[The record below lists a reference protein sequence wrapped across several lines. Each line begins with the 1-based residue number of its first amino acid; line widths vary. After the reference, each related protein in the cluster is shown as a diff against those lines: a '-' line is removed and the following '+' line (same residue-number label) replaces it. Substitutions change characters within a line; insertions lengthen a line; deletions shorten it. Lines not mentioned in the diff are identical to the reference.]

1 MNQLKWWFRLYGA
14 LYLLL
19 AVGNLYYV
27 IFNPQGMADTL
38 TSTIAK
44 DPLAVLAFTDGWSP
58 FAFEMFAIGTFLL
71 WASRNP
77 LRNVS
82 VVWFAVWLELLHGLV
97 SDWYLVA
104 RGYDVM
110 QYIVFSILHIVIIV
124 TGIIFARR
132 AESQSQVGARAA
144 QPA

>member
-1 MNQLKWWFRLYGA
+1 MNPLKWWFRLYGA
-14 LYLLL
+14 LYLVL

-38 TSTIAK
+38 TSAISK

-58 FAFEMFAIGTFLL
+58 FAFEMLGIGTFLL

-77 LRNVS
+77 LKNIS
-82 VVWFAVWLELLHGLV
+82 VVWFAVWLEFMHGLV

-104 RGYDVM
+104 RGYDAM
-110 QYIVFSILHIVIIV
+110 QYIVFGILHIAIIG
-124 TGIIFARR
+124 TGMILARR
-132 AESQSQVGARAA
+132 AEPQKQVGARAA

>member
-1 MNQLKWWFRLYGA
+1 MNKLKWWFRLYGA
-14 LYLLL
+14 AYLLL

-27 IFNPQGMADTL
+27 IFNPQGMGDTL
-38 TSTIAK
+38 ISTIAK
-44 DPLAVLAFTDGWSP
+44 DPVAVLAFTDGWSP
-58 FAFEMFAIGTFLL
+58 FAFEMLGIGTFLL

-77 LRNVS
+77 LKYMS
-82 VVWFAVWLELLHGLV
+82 VVWFAVWLEFLHGLV

-110 QYIVFSILHIVIIV
+110 QYVVFGVLHTAIIV
-124 TGIIFARR
+124 TGIIFARQ
-132 AESQSQVGARAA
+132 AASQNQIGVRAA